1 MLRPELVLDEDTN
14 HFVLELDEVEIRE
27 DGFVIFKHSVLPEIP
42 TDVNKVIVEYG
53 YESLM

>member
-53 YESLM
+53 YEPLM